1 MSITDS
7 KRTDIHN
14 CLRDLMGHDMAD
26 IMMEFLPP
34 VGWGEVVR
42 RQDVNSLGVALRS
55 EMSVMGSDLRTEI
68 AEVRNELTAEIA
80 AVRTEL
86 KAEIAEVR
94 TELTAEIAAVRN
106 DLKTEIAELR
116 GEFVAFKQVTE
127 VRFASL
133 EASITSLK
141 NTVTT
146 LIVCNVAVFGVVLTL
161 LWQAK

>member
-55 EMSVMGSDLRTEI
+55 EMSVMGSDLHTEI
-68 AEVRNELTAEIA
+68 AGVRNEL
-80 AVRTEL
+80 
-86 KAEIAEVR
+86 KA
-94 TELTAEIAAVRN
+94 
-106 DLKTEIAELR
+106 EIAELR

>member
-55 EMSVMGSDLRTEI
+55 EMSVMGSDMHTEI
-68 AEVRNELTAEIA
+68 AEVRNELKADIAE
-80 AVRTEL
+80 VRTELTAKIAGVRNEL

-94 TELTAEIAAVRN
+94 NELKS
-106 DLKTEIAELR
+106 DIAELR

-161 LWQAK
+161 LWQLK

>member
-1 MSITDS
+1 MCSS
-7 KRTDIHN
+7 
-14 CLRDLMGHDMAD
+14 DL
-26 IMMEFLPP
+26 
-34 VGWGEVVR
+34 WGEVVR

-55 EMSVMGSDLRTEI
+55 EMSVMGSDLHTEI
-68 AEVRNELTAEIA
+68 AGVRNELTAEIA
-80 AVRTEL
+80 AVRNELKTEIAGVRNEL
-86 KAEIAEVR
+86 KAEIAD
-94 TELTAEIAAVRN
+94 VRN
-106 DLKTEIAELR
+106 ELKSDIAELR

>member
-55 EMSVMGSDLRTEI
+55 EMSVMGSDLHTEIAGVRNELKSDI
-68 AEVRNELTAEIA
+68 AEVRAEIA
-80 AVRTEL
+80 
-86 KAEIAEVR
+86 
-94 TELTAEIAAVRN
+94 
-106 DLKTEIAELR
+106 
-116 GEFVAFKQVTE
+116 AFKQVTE

>member
-55 EMSVMGSDLRTEI
+55 EMSVMGSDLHTEIAGVRNELKAEIAELRAEI

-80 AVRTEL
+80 GEKLTAKDPILGEL
-86 KAEIAEVR
+86 KSQMHFIAFDGEVG
-94 TELTAEIAAVRN
+94 
-106 DLKTEIAELR
+106 LR
-116 GEFVAFKQVTE
+116 K
-127 VRFASL
+127 L
-133 EASITSLK
+133 
-141 NTVTT
+141 
-146 LIVCNVAVFGVVLTL
+146 VVV
-161 LWQAK
+161 K

>member
-68 AEVRNELTAEIA
+68 AEVRNEL
-80 AVRTEL
+80 

-94 TELTAEIAAVRN
+94 TELTAEIAEVRN
-106 DLKTEIAELR
+106 ELTAEKIGR
-116 GEFVAFKQVTE
+116 AHV
-127 VRFASL
+127 
-133 EASITSLK
+133 
-141 NTVTT
+141 
-146 LIVCNVAVFGVVLTL
+146 
-161 LWQAK
+161 

>member
-55 EMSVMGSDLRTEI
+55 EMSVMGSDLHTEI
-68 AEVRNELTAEIA
+68 AEVRNG
-80 AVRTEL
+80 L
-86 KAEIAEVR
+86 KADIAEVR
-94 TELTAEIAAVRN
+94 TELTAKIAGVRN
-106 DLKTEIAELR
+106 ELKSDIAELR